1 MLGKSYVLLGIGVVA
16 LFVGVVYAI
25 ALSTGK
31 LVDTQTELLSAR
43 IQGEIGEEQYALRSQ
58 EAEQSYRQEVAE
70 ALERLAGR
78 LWEVA
83 GIVQNVT
90 PESNATRNITMLAQ
104 NLSAAI
110 ESFRGEPP

>member
-16 LFVGVVYAI
+16 LFVGVVYTI

-43 IQGEIGEEQYALRSQ
+43 IQGEIGEEQYAQRSQ
-58 EAEQSYRQEVAE
+58 EAEQGYRQEVAE

-78 LWEVA
+78 LGEVA
-83 GIVQNVT
+83 QNV
-90 PESNATRNITMLAQ
+90 PEGNATRNITMLAQ

-110 ESFRGEPP
+110 ESFRGGE